1 MDSRWIRGTWD
12 LKQFRKADRRRP
24 PIGMPSSTLGI
35 EKKTAKLQGSE
46 RSVVARLEA
55 GHAVVG
61 TAVASHAA
69 MIGFFMA
76 RTGLMISILLLYL
89 KFFPTAKELINYYN
103 QKRCTDGKGLV
114 LPGQIVTYL
123 EPAQVSEVEVI
134 NCSNVNVKATPG
146 LVLGPPWQRLENR
159 YLVSSPQGQSTL
171 YYEPY
176 CVYDQNS
183 LGKEC
188 AVRKFHPKFT
198 LVSAKIG
205 FLAINDFNNDSDL
218 LATFA
223 YPPQM
228 L

>member
-1 MDSRWIRGTWD
+1 
-12 LKQFRKADRRRP
+12 
-24 PIGMPSSTLGI
+24 MPSSTLGI

-114 LPGQIVTYL
+114 LPGQIVPYTN
-123 EPAQVSEVEVI
+123 PDRSSEYFRSHTWNQLKSLKLKSLIVPI
-134 NCSNVNVKATPG
+134 
-146 LVLGPPWQRLENR
+146 

-198 LVSAKIG
+198 LVSGQEDAV
-205 FLAINDFNNDSDL
+205 
-218 LATFA
+218 
-223 YPPQM
+223 
-228 L
+228 